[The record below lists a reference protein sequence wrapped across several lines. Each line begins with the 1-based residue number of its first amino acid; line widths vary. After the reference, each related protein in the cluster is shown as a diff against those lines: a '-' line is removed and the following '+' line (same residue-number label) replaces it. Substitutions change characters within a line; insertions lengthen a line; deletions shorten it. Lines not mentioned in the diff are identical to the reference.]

1 MVAFDYDQ
9 QTTVTAMVTKMKKAM
24 LQLIFI
30 LYKKMHL
37 RIQLLN
43 NTTVS
48 FSLNIS
54 VTEER
59 KKNKQKRRII
69 QLLYLICTSITLYG
83 NKVDNFNEN
92 TMILVH
98 MPLRMQIEMIWYPSL
113 LILYCSIVFS
123 ALWDFN
129 NIFLFY
135 VFYRD
140 VLFSNIQIHIIF
152 LFCFVLLVC
161 ILSEKI

>member
-1 MVAFDYDQ
+1 MVAFDYDP

-98 MPLRMQIEMIWYPSL
+98 MPLRMQIEMI
-113 LILYCSIVFS
+113 
-123 ALWDFN
+123 
-129 NIFLFY
+129 
-135 VFYRD
+135 
-140 VLFSNIQIHIIF
+140 
-152 LFCFVLLVC
+152 
-161 ILSEKI
+161 